1 MSRIVRAVSAGDVSG
16 ASGIDP
22 LPDGQSGAGL
32 YAIKQ
37 ASRIRPTST
46 ISRFSKLQVKAGS
59 AAGRRP
65 RTIHHAIFSRTA
77 EAQGLDHLR
86 LDRRDVL
93 VGLIGTKRRPPK
105 RRAAKRASQTSPVLS
120 MSWWPRSGDLETR
133 S

>member
-22 LPDGQSGAGL
+22 LPDGHSGAGL

-65 RTIHHAIFSRTA
+65 RIIHHAIFSRW
-77 EAQGLDHLR
+77 LR
-86 LDRRDVL
+86 PNASTTFVWTGATSSLTLSEPNAGPPRAPRGE
-93 VGLIGTKRRPPK
+93 VGLPNL
-105 RRAAKRASQTSPVLS
+105 ASSLDELVASQWRL
-120 MSWWPRSGDLETR
+120 RN
-133 S
+133 